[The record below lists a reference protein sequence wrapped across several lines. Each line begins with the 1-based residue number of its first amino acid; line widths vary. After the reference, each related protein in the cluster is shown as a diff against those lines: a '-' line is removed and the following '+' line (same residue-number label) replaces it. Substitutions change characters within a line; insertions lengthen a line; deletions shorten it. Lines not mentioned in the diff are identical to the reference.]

1 MMMLWMELAL
11 LMMVLAVVAPWTTSE
26 WTLHA
31 VDVVTIWDPGARS
44 RVVVVDVA
52 IVLVVVIVAVEVIVL

>member
-44 RVVVVDVA
+44 RVVVVTARAPDV
-52 IVLVVVIVAVEVIVL
+52 VRVVDCC